1 MYNSIRLRIERV
13 SNENTNWFYDTIFT
27 DHPLEQKIDLSD
39 GDCDSKAGDLEEWV
53 FVTYEYIPEVNK
65 LFESKY
71 PDAKNFIFSDEQQN
85 FYYEIKNSN
94 VKQLFRFL
102 CIYCTQDHGNMS
114 SFKELLDENKI
125 KNEYSC
131 YRDSGDW

>member
-1 MYNSIRLRIERV
+1 MDHSIRLRIERG
-13 SNENTNWFYDTIFT
+13 SNENTNWFYDTIFS
-27 DHPLEQKIDLSD
+27 DNPLEQKINLSD
-39 GDCDSKAGDLEEWV
+39 GDCDSNAGDLEEWV
-53 FVTYEYIPEVNK
+53 FVTYEHIPEVNK

-71 PDAKNFIFSDEQQN
+71 PDAKDFNFSDEQQR
-85 FYYEIKNSN
+85 FYNEIKNQN

-114 SFKELLDENKI
+114 SFGKLLEENKI
-125 KNEYSC
+125 ENEYSC